1 MTPTWDERYAG
12 DEYAFGTEPND
23 FLRDHGA
30 TIPAGRVL
38 CLGEGE
44 GRNATFLA
52 ELGHDITAIDQS
64 PVGLAKAR
72 ALAAS
77 RGVGAKLETIVG
89 DLAEYE
95 PPAAAFAGVVSIFCH
110 LPAPLRT
117 IVHGRARRALAP
129 GGVIVLEA
137 YTPAQLAF
145 STGGPKDPAMLYSID
160 ELRADFADF
169 EILVGRELEREV
181 REGARHTGRAA
192 VVQLVARAPRS

>member
-1 MTPTWDERYAG
+1 MSPTWDERYAG
-12 DEYAFGTEPND
+12 DDYAFGTEPND
-23 FLRDHGA
+23 FLRDHA
-30 TIPAGRVL
+30 SSIPAGKIL

-52 ELGHDITAIDQS
+52 SLGHAISAIDQS

-77 RGVGAKLETIVG
+77 RGVGDKLETIVA
-89 DLAEYE
+89 DLADYE
-95 PPAAAFAGVVSIFCH
+95 PAAGAFAGVVSIFCH

-117 IVHGRARRALAP
+117 IVHTRARRALAP

-145 STGGPKDPAMLYSID
+145 TTGGPKDPAMLYSID
-160 ELRADFADF
+160 ELRADFAGF
-169 EILVGRELEREV
+169 EILVGRELERDV
-181 REGARHTGRAA
+181 SEGARHTGRAA
-192 VVQLVARAPRS
+192 VVQLVARAPA